1 MSRPQTESTALS
13 LLTDAEKAA
22 VLDELIAGDVEL
34 ERWAEQ
40 AGLRLLATVTTD
52 HFASAVAEALLA
64 LDQDDLAAH
73 AGRTRC
79 GYVEP
84 TDAAWWLL
92 ERGLEPWLEALARR
106 ARLGL
111 EKAPRQ
117 LRLGIVE
124 GLEAV
129 GDHISDD
136 ERLQSWGP
144 RLRRRGRRQPPPG
157 LTDVGI

>member
-1 MSRPQTESTALS
+1 VAVGCPGELHEYLEFAMEGRRRLKEQFKKLAGHDYAKTAFS
-13 LLTDAEKAA
+13 Y
-22 VLDELIAGDVEL
+22 
-34 ERWAEQ
+34 
-40 AGLRLLATVTTD
+40 
-52 HFASAVAEALLA
+52 
-64 LDQDDLAAH
+64 
-73 AGRTRC
+73 

-92 ERGLEPWLEALARR
+92 ERGFEPWLEALARR

-124 GLEAV
+124 GHPAV
-129 GDHISDD
+129 GDHISGD